1 MDIEKMILITVLS
14 GTLFSLGLIL
24 SLLGL
29 VINFRKKR
37 ILQNKEIEML
47 LKNKELELMSA
58 VVFAQENERSK
69 IARNL
74 HDEVGAILSMA
85 QRNLTVTIKE
95 IPENS
100 SSHDDIKF
108 VIDVLDQ
115 SVSKIRTISH
125 EILPHFL
132 VKFGLQKTLQRLME
146 QTQKTLGHPCTFDTE
161 IESSELILG
170 QQQEIQFYSITLELL
185 NNIMKHARPESV
197 NLLLG
202 IFQNNLFLKLE
213 HNGIAISQSD
223 YEYLLYH
230 SSGIGL
236 ESISQRLK
244 LISGELLFER
254 FEQGGSIKLSMP
266 INAVLESEFSKTEIK

>member
-1 MDIEKMILITVLS
+1 MDIQKMILITVLS

-47 LKNKELELMSA
+47 LKNKELELMNA
-58 VVFAQENERSK
+58 VVLAQENERTK

-100 SSHDDIKF
+100 SSHEDIKF

-132 VKFGLQKTLQRLME
+132 VKFGLQKTLQRLMD
-146 QTQKTLGHPCTFDTE
+146 QTQKTLGHSCTFVTE
-161 IESSELILG
+161 FDDESLILE

-185 NNIMKHARPESV
+185 NNILKHARPESV
-197 NLLLG
+197 NLSLG
-202 IFQNNLFLKLE
+202 RFENNLFLKLD

-223 YEYLLYH
+223 YEYLLFH
-230 SSGIGL
+230 SSGVGL

-254 FEQGGSIKLSMP
+254 FGQGGSIKLSMP
-266 INAVLESEFSKTEIK
+266 LKIDVEEKLTTD

>member
-1 MDIEKMILITVLS
+1 MILITVLS

-37 ILQNKEIEML
+37 ILQNKEIEVL
-47 LKNKELELMSA
+47 LKNKELELMNA
-58 VVFAQENERSK
+58 VVLAQENERSK

-85 QRNLTVTIKE
+85 QRNLTATIKDL
-95 IPENS
+95 PENS
-100 SSHDDIKF
+100 SSYEDIKF

-132 VKFGLQKTLQRLME
+132 VKFGLQKTLRRLME
-146 QTQKTLGHPCTFDTE
+146 QTQKTLGHPCTFVSE
-161 IESSELILG
+161 FAKEELILEE
-170 QQQEIQFYSITLELL
+170 QQEIQFYSITLELL
-185 NNIMKHARPESV
+185 NNILKHARPESV
-197 NLLLG
+197 NLSLG
-202 IFQNNLFLKLE
+202 SFENNLFLKLE
-213 HNGIAISQSD
+213 HDGIAISQSD
-223 YEYLLYH
+223 YEYLLFH
-230 SSGIGL
+230 SSGVGL

-244 LISGELLFER
+244 LISGELFFER
-254 FEQGGSIKLSMP
+254 FDQGGSIKLSMP
-266 INAVLESEFSKTEIK
+266 LKSEVEEMLPIVETE